1 MFLRGA
7 SDVLYERD
15 SAPSFRID
23 AYVAHVRGML
33 PSLDESD
40 SWIRSGLRIPKEFK
54 DAISSYRLLGS
65 CVPDG
70 RARIE
75 ALLVKTQ
82 AGVGIEAASQP
93 AVAFVRR
100 HLFEEPAD
108 AAFVALTTTTGEGA
122 NLYFIRSPRI
132 SEPAMPDDMLKYMC
146 DSAIKHYLSRKCGIP
161 LDAVGGYMSS
171 SRLLFDDSLIRA
183 KAKEIDRALGDL
195 KFCDIASGTG
205 RVVMSMADSVVSLR
219 RRVCRIFSS
228 SDRRENTFLSHF
240 IKNSL
245 YATDCDAGAIEAL
258 KAELSVR
265 LGARY
270 DGNGRLPWGSILTDD
285 LFKEERF
292 DIVAT
297 NPPHV
302 RLEQFSEARELLRG
316 YASYGTAADLYC
328 YYAERAFSCAEHG
341 GVVSLL
347 MSNRWMRSDYGAKLR
362 AFLSERNVTD
372 IVDYGDIGSVAGTVI
387 PMCVVTAANE
397 PPCGSVRVTAVDD
410 ARYGN
415 LCDFSEERSV
425 RFTRAALGS
434 GKWVFEPDGIGTLV
448 KKIEAA
454 GKPLEEF
461 AGASLCRGILTGLNE
476 AFVVDEKTARE
487 LGAGGE
493 SKDVLRP
500 FYTGRDVRRY
510 AARYVRKRLIFI
522 PKGLTDAKRGET
534 QPWEWF
540 SSAYPKIAAHL
551 GKYSEKAA
559 RRRDKGDYW
568 WELRSCSYIDK
579 FEAPKIVCPMIVRR
593 SSAALVEAGILSND
607 KTVVVPCASFYLLGL
622 LNSSVAD
629 FFFRRKSP
637 SKLLNGYYELRPPV
651 LASFPVPSADA
662 CGSARELYRTVEEC
676 ARLLFE
682 ISSQPE
688 GVLRESRPRADSLQ
702 KELNA
707 AVSGLYGLSVREVS
721 LVDNY

>member
-1 MFLRGA
+1 MLLRGA
-7 SDVLYERD
+7 SDVLFERD

-23 AYVAHVRGML
+23 AYVARVRGML
-33 PSLDESD
+33 SSLDESD

-54 DAISSYRLLGS
+54 DTISSYRLLGS

-70 RARIE
+70 RSRIE

-82 AGVGIEAASQP
+82 AGVGIEAASEP
-93 AVAFVRR
+93 VVTFVRR
-100 HLFEEPAD
+100 HLFEAPAD
-108 AAFVALTTTTGEGA
+108 AAFVALTTSTGEGA

-183 KAKEIDRALGDL
+183 KAKEIDRALCDL
-195 KFCDIASGTG
+195 KFCDIASGSGHVAMT
-205 RVVMSMADSVVSLR
+205 MADSVVSLR

-228 SDRRENTFLSHF
+228 DRRENAFLSHF

-258 KAELSVR
+258 KAELSIM
-265 LGARY
+265 LGSRY
-270 DGNGRLPWGSILTDD
+270 DGKGRIVWGSILTDD
-285 LFKEERF
+285 LFKDARF
-292 DIVAT
+292 DIVGT

-302 RLEQFSEARELLRG
+302 RLEQFSEARGLLRG

-362 AFLSERNVTD
+362 AFLSERNVKD
-372 IVDYGDIGSVAGTVI
+372 IVDYGDIGSAAGTVI
-387 PMCVVTAANE
+387 PMCVITAANE
-397 PPCGSVRVTAVDD
+397 PPSGCVRVTTVDD
-410 ARYGN
+410 AR
-415 LCDFSEERSV
+415 CDSISGLSEERSV
-425 RFTRAALGS
+425 RFARAALGG
-434 GKWVFEPDGIGTLV
+434 GKWVFEPDGIGALV
-448 KKIEAA
+448 QRIEAA

-461 AGASLCRGILTGLNE
+461 AGASPCRGILTGLNE
-476 AFVVDEKTARE
+476 AFVADERTARE
-487 LGAGGE
+487 LGADGE

-510 AARYVRKRLIFI
+510 AARDVRKSLIFI
-522 PKGLTDAKRGET
+522 PKGLTDARRGGKD
-534 QPWEWF
+534 PWEWF

-568 WELRSCSYIDK
+568 WELRSCSYLDK
-579 FEAPKIVCPMIVRR
+579 FEAPKIICPMIVRR

-622 LNSSVAD
+622 LNSSLAD

-637 SKLLNGYYELRPPV
+637 KLLNGYYELRPTI
-651 LASFPVPSADA
+651 LASFPVLVSDSS
-662 CGSARELYRTVEEC
+662 GSARDLRGTVEEC

-682 ISSQPE
+682 ISCQPE
-688 GVLRESRPRADSLQ
+688 GILRESRSRADSP
-702 KELNA
+702 KGA
-707 AVSGLYGLSVREVS
+707 
-721 LVDNY
+721 